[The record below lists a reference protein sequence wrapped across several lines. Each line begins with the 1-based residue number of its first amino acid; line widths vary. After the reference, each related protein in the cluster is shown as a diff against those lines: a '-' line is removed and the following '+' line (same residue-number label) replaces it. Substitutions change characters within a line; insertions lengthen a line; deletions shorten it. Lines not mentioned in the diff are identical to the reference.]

1 VIRNPARAQARL
13 PWPFFPCQQRRDPL
27 LRLTAFFLFVGSG
40 FCGLLYQIVWLR
52 LALASFGIITPVL
65 SVVLSVFMLGLALG
79 SWLGGRLAT
88 TLTKKSA
95 GAAAVGYGIAEFGIG
110 LGALVVPWAFDQG
123 EVWLLG
129 LGEASSAG
137 YLGMSAVVITLSI
150 LVFTTLMGATF
161 PLMMGFLRAT
171 SRGDEETFS
180 YLYLGNVVGA
190 MIGALATAL
199 LLIET
204 LGFRNT
210 LLVAAVVNVVIGV
223 VAILMPRFVA
233 GSSDAVQVRTLAP
246 PPVDTREL
254 RSGYRLRLA
263 LLFATGFTSMAMEVV
278 WTRAF
283 TPVLKTTIY
292 AFAAVLA
299 TYLFATWV
307 GSALYRM
314 HLRSGKAASIQKL
327 LAMLFLAALL
337 PLVINDPRWH
347 DSSVLVLLSLVP
359 ISMLLGYMTP
369 QLVDD
374 HARGEPGAAGSA
386 YAVNVVGCILGPL
399 FSGYVLLPIFG
410 VKWALLSMA
419 LVYPLF
425 FFGRAAIKA
434 DKVVLLSKVAGVA
447 ALLVALFS
455 TRTHEDPSVYEHAEV
470 RRDSTAS
477 VVAHGEG
484 MDRKLLVNGV
494 GITSLTPLT
503 AIMAHLPLAMREK
516 PPESTCVI
524 CFGMGTTWR
533 SLASWGGKFT
543 AVELVPSVCDSF
555 EFFWD
560 DAAAVRAQDGSRIVI
575 DDGRRFLSRTEE
587 KFDLIT
593 IDPPPPVEAGGSSL
607 LYSTEFYDVLKERLT
622 PTGVLHQ
629 WFPGGEL
636 AISEAVVNTL
646 AKSFPHLRVCR
657 SFEPPHVGLHL
668 LASLEPLEIPTIEQA
683 IARMP
688 AAAKKDMTEWCQRFG
703 DKVTLQLGWRLVLA
717 EFKPVEE
724 FLPKDR
730 SIVIT
735 DDRPFNEYFWLRRL
749 GGSK

>member
-1 VIRNPARAQARL
+1 M
-13 PWPFFPCQQRRDPL
+13 

-79 SWLGGRLAT
+79 SWLGGRMASS
-88 TLTKKSA
+88 LTKRSA
-95 GAAAVGYGIAEFGIG
+95 GASAVGYGLAEFGIG
-110 LGALVVPWAFDQG
+110 LGAFIVPWAFDFG
-123 EVWLLG
+123 EQWLLG

-137 YLGMSAVVITLSI
+137 YLGMSAVVITASI

-171 SRGDEETFS
+171 SNGDEETFS
-180 YLYLGNVVGA
+180 YLYLGNVIGA

-199 LLIET
+199 VLIET

-210 LLVAAVVNVVIGV
+210 LMVAAVINVIIGV
-223 VAILMPRFVA
+223 VAIMMPRFVA
-233 GSSDAVQVRTLAP
+233 GSKASVSEAQKAAPARTIAP
-246 PPVDTREL
+246 PPIAAGERQ
-254 RSGYRLRLA
+254 SGRRLRLA

-283 TPVLKTTIY
+283 TPVLQTTIY

-299 TYLFATWV
+299 TYLCATWV
-307 GSALYRM
+307 GSALYRV
-314 HLRSGKAASIQKL
+314 HLRRGMAAGLDKL
-327 LAMLFLAALL
+327 LAMLFIASLL
-337 PLVINDPRWH
+337 PLVVNDPRWH
-347 DSSVLVLLSLVP
+347 EYPAVVLLSLVP
-359 ISMLLGYMTP
+359 ISLLLGYMTP

-399 FSGYVLLPIFG
+399 LSGYVLLPLFG
-410 VKWALLSMA
+410 VKWALLLMA

-425 FFGRAAIKA
+425 LVGRAAAKA
-434 DKVVLLSKVAGVA
+434 DKVTTVAKLAGVV

-455 TRTHEDPSVYEHAEV
+455 TRTHEDPSVYTNAEV
-470 RRDSTAS
+470 RRDATAS

-484 MDRKLLVNGV
+484 MKKRLLVNGV
-494 GITSLTPLT
+494 GITELTT
-503 AIMAHLPLAMREK
+503 VTKVMAHLPLVMRQN

-524 CFGMGTTWR
+524 CFGMGTTFR
-533 SLASWGGKFT
+533 SLGSWGGKFT

-555 EFFWD
+555 GFFWD
-560 DAAAVRAQDGSRIVI
+560 DAEEVAGRPGARIVV

-607 LYSTEFYDVLKERLT
+607 LYSSEFYSVLRERLSD
-622 PTGVLHQ
+622 TGVLQQ
-629 WFPGGEL
+629 WFPGGEKKI
-636 AISEAVVNTL
+636 AQAVVNTL
-646 AKSFPHLRVCR
+646 KGSFPHLLVCR
-657 SFEPPHVGLHL
+657 SFEFAGQEMPSDMLAGVHL
-668 LASLEPLEIPTIEQA
+668 LASNHPLEIPTVDQA
-683 IARMP
+683 IERMP
-688 AAAKKDMTEWCQRFG
+688 EAAKVDI
-703 DKVTLQLGWRLVLA
+703 L
-717 EFKPVEE
+717 E
-724 FLPKDR
+724 FLPGINLKSGWKLVLDQFVPVETMLPEDS
-730 SIVIT
+730 SILIT
-735 DDRPFNEYFWLRRL
+735 DDRPYNEYFWLRRAFA
-749 GGSK
+749 GK

>member
-1 VIRNPARAQARL
+1 M
-13 PWPFFPCQQRRDPL
+13 

-79 SWLGGRLAT
+79 SWLGGRMAT
-88 TLTKKSA
+88 ALTKKSA
-95 GAAAVGYGIAEFGIG
+95 GASAIGYGIAEFGIG
-110 LGALVVPWAFDQG
+110 LGALVVPWAFDLG
-123 EVWLLG
+123 ETWLLG
-129 LGEASSAG
+129 LGEASSAS
-137 YLGMSAVVITLSI
+137 YLGMSAVVITASI

-161 PLMMGFLRAT
+161 PLMMGFLRTA
-171 SRGDEETFS
+171 SKGDEETFS
-180 YLYLGNVVGA
+180 YLYLGNVIGA
-190 MIGALATAL
+190 MLGALATAL
-199 LLIET
+199 VLIET

-210 LLVAAVVNVVIGV
+210 LFVAAAINVVIGV
-223 VAILMPRFVA
+223 VAILMPRFVS
-233 GSSDAVQVRTLAP
+233 GSENAAPARTLAP
-246 PPVDTREL
+246 EPTDAGERQ
-254 RSGYRLRLA
+254 SGHRMRLA

-307 GSALYRM
+307 GSALYRV
-314 HLRSGKAASIQKL
+314 HLRSGKAAGTHKL
-327 LAMLFLAALL
+327 LAMLFLASLL
-337 PLVINDPRWH
+337 PLVVNDPRWH
-347 DSSVLVLLSLVP
+347 ESSVVVLLSLVP

-386 YAVNVVGCILGPL
+386 YAVNVIGCILGPL
-399 FSGYVLLPIFG
+399 FSGYVLLPMVG

-425 FFGRAAIKA
+425 LFARAAKKA
-434 DKVVLLSKVAGVA
+434 DMVVIACKVAGVG
-447 ALLVALFS
+447 ALLLALFS

-477 VVAHGEG
+477 VVAHGQG
-484 MDRKLLVNGV
+484 MKRKLLVNGV

-503 AIMAHLPLAMREK
+503 KIMAHLPLVMREK

-524 CFGMGTTWR
+524 CFGMGTTFR
-533 SLASWGGKFT
+533 SLGTWGGKFT

-555 EFFWD
+555 EYFWD
-560 DAAAVRAQDGSRIVI
+560 DAAEVRAKDGARIVI

-607 LYSTEFYDVLKERLT
+607 LYSSEFYDVLKERLT
-622 PTGVLHQ
+622 DDGVLQQ
-629 WFPGGEL
+629 WFPGGEI
-636 AISEAVVNTL
+636 AIAEAVVNTL
-646 AKSFPHLRVCR
+646 VKSFPHLHVCR

-668 LASLEPLEIPTIEQA
+668 LASKQPLKIPTVQQA

-688 AAAKKDMTEWCQRFG
+688 EAAKQDMLEWSDG
-703 DKVTLQLGWRLVLA
+703 TWDLKLAWRLILA
-717 EFKPVEE
+717 EFKPTED
-724 FLPKDR
+724 FLPEDR
-730 SIVIT
+730 SVVIT